1 MCYTHGDMWKQL
13 SQKEIFTHP
22 RLTLLEDEVLLPDG
36 SKTHYMTFAH
46 SNDSVTII
54 ARHEVKIL
62 LSQEYSYPMNDVLYQ
77 FPGGKA
83 EAGEDPETS
92 ARRELEE
99 ETGYKAT
106 TMTALGWYYP
116 NNRRTKAKMYVF
128 LADGVVE
135 GKKEGGDAE
144 EDITSSWISEA
155 DLEAKIQA
163 GEIVNFSVLAAWTL
177 YKTKQIHR

>member
-46 SNDSVTII
+46 TNDSVTII
-54 ARHEVKIL
+54 ARHEGKIL

-83 EAGEDPETS
+83 EANEDPETS

-116 NNRRTKAKMYVF
+116 NNRRSKAKMYVF
-128 LADGVVE
+128 LADGVTE

-144 EDITSSWISEA
+144 EDITSEWVAEN
-155 DLEAKIQA
+155 DLEAKMRA
-163 GEIVNFSVLAAWTL
+163 GEIVNYSVLAAWAL
-177 YKTKQIHR
+177 LKAKQ

>member
-22 RLTLLEDEVLLPDG
+22 RLTLLEDDVQLPDG
-36 SKTHYMTFAH
+36 SQTQYMTFAH
-46 SNDSVTII
+46 TNDSVTII
-54 ARHEVKIL
+54 ARHKGQIL
-62 LSQEYSYPMNDVLYQ
+62 LSQEYSYPMNEVLYQ
-77 FPGGKA
+77 FPGGKT
-83 EAGEDPETS
+83 EIGEDPEES
-92 ARRELEE
+92 ARRELQE
-99 ETGYKAT
+99 ETGYKPQS
-106 TMTALGWYYP
+106 MILLGWYYP

-128 LADGVVE
+128 LADGVAE